1 MDTRLIY
8 STSEKIKLKIDWI
21 KPADTEWIYC
31 GAAGEVKWNVVA
43 EELYSF
49 FDGDAFYVATTR
61 TNSSQADKD
70 DLMSSIQDLV
80 GKKNFIIWNVDF
92 QKAVEFNQIGVFRMG
107 TFNAGTNH
115 PSLKM
120 SYNKMAPGSPDKV
133 KGKLVKYRKGD
144 CLSLACGNGMYLA
157 AFISQK
163 FNKYYDLTLI
173 EYLQQKKPTLKD
185 FANGRFFG
193 KYRETDEGSYTPA
206 VEKLMLPCLDVDAN
220 TNVEKVGS
228 VQLIEPL
235 ELTSYGTRKDIA
247 DLLQHYQ
254 EDISLRIQRQI
265 NYEKWPERLFTSER
279 LIEMKAILKGDE
291 PLTQA
296 SQNTGGSARAEQTNS
311 I

>member
-8 STSEKIKLKIDWI
+8 NKSEKLKLKVDWI
-21 KPADTEWIYC
+21 KPTDTEWIYC

-43 EELYSF
+43 EELDSF

-61 TNSSQADKD
+61 TNSFQANKD
-70 DLMSSIQDLV
+70 DLPSSIQNLV
-80 GKKNFIIWNVDF
+80 GKKNFIVWNVDF
-92 QKAVEFNQIGVFRMG
+92 QKAIEFNQIGVFRKG
-107 TFNAGTNH
+107 IFNAETNH

-133 KGKLVKYRKGD
+133 RGKLVKYRKGD

-173 EYLQQKKPTLKD
+173 EYLNEKKPALKD
-185 FANGRFFG
+185 FVNGRFFG
-193 KYRETDEGSYTPA
+193 KYREIEEGSYTPA
-206 VEKLMLPCLDVDAN
+206 IEKLMLPCLDIDVNPA
-220 TNVEKVGS
+220 VEKIGS

-235 ELTSYGTRKDIA
+235 ELTSYGSRKDIA

-254 EDISLRIQRQI
+254 EDIPLRIQRQI
-265 NYEKWPERLFTSER
+265 NYEKWPERLLTSDR
-279 LIEMKAILKGDE
+279 LIEMKAILKKQE

-296 SQNTGGSARAEQTNS
+296 SQNTGESASAQQTNS